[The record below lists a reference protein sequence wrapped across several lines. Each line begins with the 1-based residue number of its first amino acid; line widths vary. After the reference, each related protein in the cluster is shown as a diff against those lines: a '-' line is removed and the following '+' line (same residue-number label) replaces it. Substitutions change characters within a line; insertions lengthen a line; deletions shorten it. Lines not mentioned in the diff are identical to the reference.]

1 MATKIARL
9 LKTEMT
15 DLPLPALAQLVRAG
29 GRGKDTILAHITPE
43 EAQVL
48 KDRGGSGKTNPNT
61 GLPEYQMDF
70 GGEFAS
76 DFASFNA
83 PSVDYGSYSAPSA
96 APADAGYFTPDY
108 SGQRYDIQPSQ
119 QAAAYGAPSFSDQ
132 AYYAPVAGAAP
143 FDATPAGAAQTYAEP
158 WSRQY
163 PAEAQAAYTMGPEY
177 AGQTTPEPGSAYE
190 RVKEFIT
197 RNRDWLPSALKL
209 GGGAL
214 GAIPAMGQIGRAR
227 RGAAKATAQQQQLG
241 YPYQVAGQQMVS
253 SAQRGE
259 LTPERQQA
267 FQAAQ
272 AQLAQQQ
279 AQTGF
284 VGSQAF
290 ATQLQA
296 FRNQLLQN
304 QYDYGLKTMAI
315 GDQYVKAGLQ
325 AGLNADQQVQQSI
338 NNFYGSL
345 GKIVGGVAV

>member
-15 DLPLPALAQLVRAG
+15 DFPLPALAQLVRAG

-61 GLPEYQMDF
+61 GLPEYQMDYA
-70 GGEFAS
+70 GGFEPDIGGGYEYAAPGGIY
-76 DFASFNA
+76 DTQPYTPA
-83 PSVDYGSYSAPSA
+83 PSYAPDYGTYAPAAAERGYDFSGYSAPA
-96 APADAGYFTPDY
+96 GGGYAPAPSGGYAPAPTAPIEPQPIGLAEYGPGWYAGEGAGPT
-108 SGQRYDIQPSQ
+108 
-119 QAAAYGAPSFSDQ
+119 AAA
-132 AYYAPVAGAAP
+132 
-143 FDATPAGAAQTYAEP
+143 ATE
-158 WSRQY
+158 
-163 PAEAQAAYTMGPEY
+163 GP
-177 AGQTTPEPGSAYE
+177 SAY
-190 RVKEFIT
+190 RQVMDYISRNKE
-197 RNRDWLPSALKL
+197 WLSPALKL
-209 GGGAL
+209 GGGAV
-214 GAIPAMGQIGRAR
+214 GAIPALGQIGRAR
-227 RGAAKATAQQQQLG
+227 RGAAKVAAQQQQLG
-241 YPYQVAGQQMVS
+241 YPYQTAGQQMTAA
-253 SAQRGE
+253 AQRGE

-284 VGSQAF
+284 VGSQAY

-304 QYDYGLKTMAI
+304 QYDYGLKAMNI
-315 GDQYVKAGLQ
+315 GDQYVRLGLQ

-338 NNFYGSL
+338 SNFYGSL